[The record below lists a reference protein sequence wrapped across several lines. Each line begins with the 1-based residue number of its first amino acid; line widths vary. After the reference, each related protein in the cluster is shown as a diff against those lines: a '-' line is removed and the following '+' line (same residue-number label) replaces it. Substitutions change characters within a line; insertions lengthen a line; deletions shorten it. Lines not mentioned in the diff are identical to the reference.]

1 MTFIDQM
8 RLDNKVALITGAS
21 HGIGEGIA
29 VAFAEAGADVVLAA
43 QDCTRPRKSLPARRI
58 ARPKGYWLY
67 RQTSPIYPL
76 FNPWWTPPLDYRWV
90 PLTSWQTSP
99 VRSVVSSIL
108 EASPDDWDFTTHVQQ
123 RSVYFA
129 SQAVARVMIEQGRGG
144 KMLNIA
150 SMTSYRGYH
159 GISLYGAAKA
169 AVIQMTKNMAVE
181 WAPYDIQVNGI
192 APGWIETPMTA
203 TIAPSRRRWIEEH
216 TLQGKFGVV
225 EDLSATAVLLCSPAG
240 GFITGQTIP
249 IDGGFLAGHPW
260 PTGD

>member
-1 MTFIDQM
+1 M
-8 RLDNKVALITGAS
+8 RLDGKVALITGAS

-43 QDCTRPRKSLPARRI
+43 RTVSDLERVSRRVESLGRKALVVPTDVSDLSAIQSMVDATVDSMGSIDVLANVAGSVRR
-58 ARPKGYWLY
+58 
-67 RQTSPIYPL
+67 
-76 FNPWWTPPLDYRWV
+76 V
-90 PLTSWQTSP
+90 P
-99 VRSVVSSIL
+99 IL
-108 EASPDDWDFTTHVQQ
+108 EASADDWEFTTHVQQ

-181 WAPYDIQVNGI
+181 WASYDIQVNAI

-203 TIAPSRRRWIEEH
+203 TIAPSRRRWIEER

-225 EDLSATAVLLCSPAG
+225 EDLSAMAVLLCSPAG

>member
-1 MTFIDQM
+1 MSFVDQM

-43 QDCTRPRKSLPARRI
+43 RTVSDLERVSRRVESLGRKALVVPTDVSDLSAVQSMVDTTVDSMGSIDVLANVAGSVRRV
-58 ARPKGYWLY
+58 
-67 RQTSPIYPL
+67 T
-76 FNPWWTPPLDYRWV
+76 
-90 PLTSWQTSP
+90 
-99 VRSVVSSIL
+99 IL
-108 EASPDDWDFTTHVQQ
+108 EATSDDWDFTTHVQQ

-129 SQAVARVMIEQGRGG
+129 SQAVARVMIDQGRGG

-260 PTGD
+260 PTGDQ

>member
-1 MTFIDQM
+1 MSFVDQM

-21 HGIGEGIA
+21 HGIGEGLA

-43 QDCTRPRKSLPARRI
+43 
-58 ARPKGYWLY
+58 
-67 RQTSPIYPL
+67 
-76 FNPWWTPPLDYRWV
+76 
-90 PLTSWQTSP
+90 
-99 VRSVVSSIL
+99 RSVDDLERVSRRVESLGRRALVVPTDVSDLSAIQSMVDIAVGSMGSIDVLANVAGSVRRVPIL
-108 EASPDDWDFTTHVQQ
+108 EASADDWEFTTHVQQ

-181 WAPYDIQVNGI
+181 WASYDIQVNAI

-203 TIAPSRRRWIEEH
+203 TIAPSRRRWIEER

-225 EDLSATAVLLCSPAG
+225 GDLSAMAVLLCSPAG

>member
-1 MTFIDQM
+1 MSFIDQM

-21 HGIGEGIA
+21 HGIGEGLA

-43 QDCTRPRKSLPARRI
+43 
-58 ARPKGYWLY
+58 
-67 RQTSPIYPL
+67 
-76 FNPWWTPPLDYRWV
+76 
-90 PLTSWQTSP
+90 
-99 VRSVVSSIL
+99 RSVDDLERVSRRVESLGRRALVVPTDVSDLSAIQSMVDIAVGSMGSIDVLANVAGSVRRVPIL
-108 EASPDDWDFTTHVQQ
+108 EASADDWEFTTHVQQ

-181 WAPYDIQVNGI
+181 WASYDIQVNAI

-203 TIAPSRRRWIEEH
+203 TIAPSRRRWIEER

-225 EDLSATAVLLCSPAG
+225 EDLSAMAVLLCSPAG

>member
-1 MTFIDQM
+1 MSFIDQM

-21 HGIGEGIA
+21 HGIGEGLA

-43 QDCTRPRKSLPARRI
+43 
-58 ARPKGYWLY
+58 
-67 RQTSPIYPL
+67 
-76 FNPWWTPPLDYRWV
+76 
-90 PLTSWQTSP
+90 
-99 VRSVVSSIL
+99 RSVDDLERVSRRVESLGRRALVVPTDVSDLSAIQSMVDTAVGSMGSIDVLANVAGSVRRVPIL
-108 EASPDDWDFTTHVQQ
+108 EASADDWDFTTHVQQ

-181 WAPYDIQVNGI
+181 WASYDIQVNAI

-203 TIAPSRRRWIEEH
+203 TIAPSRRRWIEER

-225 EDLSATAVLLCSPAG
+225 EDLSAMAVLLCSPAG

>member
-1 MTFIDQM
+1 MSFIDQM
-8 RLDNKVALITGAS
+8 RLDDRVALITGAS
-21 HGIGEGIA
+21 HGIGEGLA

-43 QDCTRPRKSLPARRI
+43 RTVSDLERVSRRVESIGRKALVVPTDVSDLSAIRSMVDTTVDSMGSIDVLANVAGSVRR
-58 ARPKGYWLY
+58 
-67 RQTSPIYPL
+67 
-76 FNPWWTPPLDYRWV
+76 V
-90 PLTSWQTSP
+90 
-99 VRSVVSSIL
+99 SIL
-108 EASPDDWDFTTHVQQ
+108 EASADDWDFTTHVQQ
-123 RSVYFA
+123 RSVYFV
-129 SQAVARVMIEQGRGG
+129 SQAVAGVMIEQGRGG

-181 WAPYDIQVNGI
+181 WAPYDIQVNAI

-225 EDLSATAVLLCSPAG
+225 EDLSAMAVLLCSPAG

>member
-1 MTFIDQM
+1 MPTDVSDLSAIQSMVDATVDSMGSID
-8 RLDNKVALITGAS
+8 
-21 HGIGEGIA
+21 
-29 VAFAEAGADVVLAA
+29 VLANVA
-43 QDCTRPRKSLPARRI
+43 GSVRR
-58 ARPKGYWLY
+58 
-67 RQTSPIYPL
+67 
-76 FNPWWTPPLDYRWV
+76 
-90 PLTSWQTSP
+90 
-99 VRSVVSSIL
+99 VSML
-108 EASPDDWDFTTHVQQ
+108 EASADDWDFITHVQQ

-129 SQAVARVMIEQGRGG
+129 SQAVARVMVEQGRGG

-169 AVIQMTKNMAVE
+169 AVLQMTKNMAVE

-203 TIAPSRRRWIEEH
+203 SIAPSRRRWIEEH
-216 TLQGKFGVV
+216 TLQGKFGIV
-225 EDLSATAVLLCSPAG
+225 EDLAAMAVLLCSPAG
-240 GFITGQTIP
+240 GFINGQTIP

>member
-1 MTFIDQM
+1 MSFIDQM
-8 RLDNKVALITGAS
+8 RLDDKVALITGAS
-21 HGIGEGIA
+21 HGIGEGLA

-43 QDCTRPRKSLPARRI
+43 RTVSDLERVSRRVESTGRKALVVPTDVSDLSAIRSMVDTTVDSMGSIDVLANVAGSVRR
-58 ARPKGYWLY
+58 
-67 RQTSPIYPL
+67 
-76 FNPWWTPPLDYRWV
+76 V
-90 PLTSWQTSP
+90 
-99 VRSVVSSIL
+99 SIL
-108 EASPDDWDFTTHVQQ
+108 EASADDWDFTTHVQQ

-181 WAPYDIQVNGI
+181 WAPYDIQVNAI

-225 EDLSATAVLLCSPAG
+225 EDLSAMAVLLCSPAG

-249 IDGGFLAGHPW
+249 IDGGFLSGHPW

>member
-43 QDCTRPRKSLPARRI
+43 RTVSDLERVSRRVESLGRKALVVPTDVSDLSAIQSMVDATVDSMGSIDVLANVAGSVRRV
-58 ARPKGYWLY
+58 
-67 RQTSPIYPL
+67 SM
-76 FNPWWTPPLDYRWV
+76 LD
-90 PLTSWQTSP
+90 
-99 VRSVVSSIL
+99 
-108 EASPDDWDFTTHVQQ
+108 ASADDWDFITHVQQ

-129 SQAVARVMIEQGRGG
+129 SQAVARVMVEQGRGG

-169 AVIQMTKNMAVE
+169 AVLQMTKNMAVE

-192 APGWIETPMTA
+192 APGWIETPNDGVHCA
-203 TIAPSRRRWIEEH
+203 IAPPLDRRTHASR
-216 TLQGKFGVV
+216 
-225 EDLSATAVLLCSPAG
+225 
-240 GFITGQTIP
+240 
-249 IDGGFLAGHPW
+249 
-260 PTGD
+260 

>member
-8 RLDNKVALITGAS
+8 RLDGKVALITGAS

-43 QDCTRPRKSLPARRI
+43 RTVSDLERVSRRVESLGRKALVVPTDVSDLSAIQSMVDATVDSMGSIDVLANVAGSVRR
-58 ARPKGYWLY
+58 
-67 RQTSPIYPL
+67 
-76 FNPWWTPPLDYRWV
+76 
-90 PLTSWQTSP
+90 
-99 VRSVVSSIL
+99 VSML
-108 EASPDDWDFTTHVQQ
+108 EASADDWDFITHVQQ

-129 SQAVARVMIEQGRGG
+129 SQAVARVMVEQGRGG

-169 AVIQMTKNMAVE
+169 AVLQMTKNMAVE

-203 TIAPSRRRWIEEH
+203 SIAPSRRRWIEEH
-216 TLQGKFGVV
+216 TLQGKFGIV
-225 EDLSATAVLLCSPAG
+225 EDLAAMAVLLCSPAG
-240 GFITGQTIP
+240 GFINGQTIP

>member
-1 MTFIDQM
+1 MSFIDQM

-43 QDCTRPRKSLPARRI
+43 RTVSDLERVSKRVESLGRKALVVPTDVSDLSAVQSMVDTTVDSMGSIDVLANVAGSVRRV
-58 ARPKGYWLY
+58 
-67 RQTSPIYPL
+67 T
-76 FNPWWTPPLDYRWV
+76 
-90 PLTSWQTSP
+90 
-99 VRSVVSSIL
+99 IL
-108 EASPDDWDFTTHVQQ
+108 EASPEDWDFTTHVQQ

-169 AVIQMTKNMAVE
+169 AVLQMTKNMAVE
-181 WAPYDIQVNGI
+181 WAPYNIQVNGI
-192 APGWIETPMTA
+192 APGWIDTPMTA
-203 TIAPSRRRWIEEH
+203 TIAPSRRRWIEER

-225 EDLSATAVLLCSPAG
+225 EDLSAMAVLLCSPAG

>member
-1 MTFIDQM
+1 M

-21 HGIGEGIA
+21 HGIGEGLA

-43 QDCTRPRKSLPARRI
+43 
-58 ARPKGYWLY
+58 
-67 RQTSPIYPL
+67 
-76 FNPWWTPPLDYRWV
+76 
-90 PLTSWQTSP
+90 
-99 VRSVVSSIL
+99 RSVDDLERVSRRVESLGRRALVVPTDVSDLSAIQSMVDIAVGSMGSIDVLANVAGSVRRVPIL
-108 EASPDDWDFTTHVQQ
+108 EASADDWEFTTHVQQ

-181 WAPYDIQVNGI
+181 WASYDIQVNAI

-203 TIAPSRRRWIEEH
+203 TIAPSRRRWIEER

-225 EDLSATAVLLCSPAG
+225 EDLSAMAVLLCSPAG

>member
-43 QDCTRPRKSLPARRI
+43 RTVPDLERVSRRVESLGRKALVVPTDVSDLSAVQSMVDTTVDSMGSIDVLANVAGSVRR
-58 ARPKGYWLY
+58 
-67 RQTSPIYPL
+67 
-76 FNPWWTPPLDYRWV
+76 V
-90 PLTSWQTSP
+90 
-99 VRSVVSSIL
+99 SIL

-169 AVIQMTKNMAVE
+169 AVLQMTKNMAVE

-203 TIAPSRRRWIEEH
+203 TIAPHRRRWIEEH

-225 EDLSATAVLLCSPAG
+225 EDLSAMAVLLCSPAG